1 MYMITRKQ
9 VEQAVTGWQ
18 ERYVVFLSEHAAQW
32 RTWAEQSDSMVAG
45 AEVRLEDVPDFFK
58 PDYGWA
64 EVVLDMSSQGE
75 FNWNDPRIAEL
86 FAQAVQ
92 TPFYKMW
99 GETIVGISLAL
110 ADSAGIASL
119 VEMGAGRGNL
129 SAHML
134 ASLQE
139 KAMGQPVVITD
150 THETVLENLAG
161 LQQKFPNRSI
171 ETVLWDVN
179 NPAPKQVAGLSTPV
193 LLYERA
199 SLTYANFA
207 AVENLAQVADVM
219 VLGDYFNY
227 TGELFAY
234 DRIFEKIGLKPLMYS
249 DVKPILQSCFSDH
262 MIVDLQVHETIA
274 LPNVSLIVAWK

>member
-1 MYMITRKQ
+1 MITRKQ
-9 VEQAVTGWQ
+9 VEQAVSGWQ
-18 ERYVVFLSEHAAQW
+18 ERYVDFLSEHAAQW
-32 RTWAEQSDSMVAG
+32 RTWADQSDSMVAG
-45 AEVRLEDVPDFFK
+45 AQVKLEDVPEFFK

-64 EVVLDMSSQGE
+64 EVVLEMSGQGE
-75 FNWNDPRIAEL
+75 FNWDDPRIAEL
-86 FAQAVQ
+86 FAQAVK
-92 TPFYKMW
+92 TPFYKIW
-99 GETIVGISLAL
+99 GETIVGIARAL
-110 ADSAGIASL
+110 TEAAGIASL
-119 VEMGAGRGNL
+119 VEIGAGRGNL

-134 ASLQE
+134 ESLQQKE
-139 KAMGQPVVITD
+139 MDHPVIITD
-150 THETVLENLAG
+150 THATVLDNLSG
-161 LQQKFPNRSI
+161 LQKQFPGRHI
-171 ETVLWDVN
+171 ETALWDVN
-179 NPAPKQVAGLSTPV
+179 KPAPKQVAGLSTPV

-207 AVENLAQVADVM
+207 ALENLAQAADVL

-234 DRIFEKIGLKPLMYS
+234 DLIFEKIGLKPLMYS

>member
-1 MYMITRKQ
+1 MITRKQ
-9 VEQAVTGWQ
+9 VEDAVSVWQ
-18 ERYVVFLSEHAAQW
+18 ERYVDFLSEHASAW

-45 AEVRLEDVPDFFK
+45 AQVRIEDVPDFFK

-64 EVVLDMSSQGE
+64 EVVLEMSGQGE
-75 FNWNDPRIAEL
+75 FNWNDPRIAGL
-86 FAQAVQ
+86 FAQAVK
-92 TPFYKMW
+92 TPFYKLW

-110 ADSAGIASL
+110 ADVARIASL
-119 VEMGAGRGNL
+119 VEIGAGRGNL
-129 SAHML
+129 SASML
-134 ASLQE
+134 ESLQA
-139 KAMGQPVVITD
+139 KKMDQPVVVTD
-150 THETVLENLAG
+150 THEAVLENLAG
-161 LQQKFPNRSI
+161 LQDQFPGRCL

-179 NPAPKQVAGLSTPV
+179 QSAPQKVAALSSPV

-199 SLTYANFA
+199 SLTYANFKA
-207 AVENLAQVADVM
+207 LENLAQVADVL

-234 DRIFEKIGLKPLMYS
+234 DLIFEKIGLKPLMYS

-262 MIVDLQVHETIA
+262 IIVDLQVHETIA

>member
-1 MYMITRKQ
+1 MITRKQ
-9 VEQAVTGWQ
+9 VEQAVSGWQ
-18 ERYVVFLSEHAAQW
+18 ERYVDFLSEHAAQW
-32 RTWAEQSDSMVAG
+32 RTWADQSDSMSAG
-45 AEVRLEDVPDFFK
+45 AQVRRADVPDFFK

-75 FNWNDPRIAEL
+75 FNWNDPRIAKL

-92 TPFYKMW
+92 TPFYKIW
-99 GETIVGISLAL
+99 GETIVGVALAL
-110 ADSAGIASL
+110 AEAAGIESL
-119 VEMGAGRGNL
+119 VEIGAGRGNL

-134 ASLQE
+134 ESLHAKE
-139 KAMGQPVVITD
+139 MDHPVIITD
-150 THETVLENLAG
+150 THATVLDNLSG
-161 LQQKFPNRSI
+161 LQKQFPDRHI

-179 NPAPKQVAGLSTPV
+179 TPAPKQVTGLSVPV

-207 AVENLAQVADVM
+207 ALENLAEAADVL

-234 DRIFEKIGLKPLMYS
+234 DLIFEKIGLKPLMYS
-249 DVKPILQSCFSDH
+249 DVKPILQSCFADH
-262 MIVDLQVHETIA
+262 MIVDLQVHERIK